1 MGQKINP
8 ISLRTPINKRWD
20 SKSFFPNFN
29 YTSLLH
35 QDLQIQR
42 YVYGILYN
50 FNVICNRCIIK
61 RIGNDIFLNVY
72 IYLRVINPIDKEL
85 IKLLSVKKK
94 GKKLRPKKKK
104 DLQNSAGSMF
114 LSISRIL
121 EMSLAKL
128 TSTKISVRFFP
139 LYSVTKTKYYRSVA
153 FISRSLRF
161 LNSVAYLHLFDLAIS
176 TRNASLLAQFIS
188 LNLHNHIRNVRFFLR
203 FIDRLI
209 NLSMSHYGF
218 RGLKLSIKGRL
229 NGARRARVIIIQKG
243 KVPLN
248 TISANIAYGFSNA
261 MTVYGLCSVKVW
273 IYL

>member
-1 MGQKINP
+1 MGQKVNP

-50 FNVICNRCIIK
+50 FNVICNRCITK
-61 RIGNDIFLNVY
+61 RGKNTILLNIY
-72 IYLRVINPIDKEL
+72 LYLRVVNPVDKEL
-85 IKLLSVKKK
+85 LKLLSVKKK
-94 GKKLRPKKKK
+94 GKKKTITKKK
-104 DLQNSAGSMF
+104 DFQSTKGSMF
-114 LSISRIL
+114 LSIARVL
-121 EMSLAKL
+121 EMALVKL
-128 TSTKISVRFFP
+128 TSTRVSVRFFP

-161 LNSVAYLHLFDLAIS
+161 LNSVTYLHLFDLSVS

-203 FIDRLI
+203 FLDRLI
-209 NLSMSHYGF
+209 GLSMSHYGF
-218 RGLKLSIKGRL
+218 RGLKLTIKGRL
-229 NGARRARVIIIQKG
+229 NGARRARVIVIQKG

-248 TISANIAYGFSNA
+248 TISANISYGFSNA
-261 MTVYGLCSVKVW
+261 MTIYGLCSVKVW